1 MSEGVAYEPPT
12 PDFSPRLIKIGR
24 QSNDRRGGHRTP
36 PSMQKDESEGPTVL
50 TRFFCMP
57 SLCMQS
63 EQVMRVKVTL
73 YSKSEGYSLLAESMS
88 LFTRRVNVTLYSQ
101 SQGHSLLAES
111 RSLFTRRVKE

>member
-1 MSEGVAYEPPT
+1 M
-12 PDFSPRLIKIGR
+12 LIKIGR

-36 PSMQKDESEGPTVL
+36 PSMQRDESEGLTVL
-50 TRFFCMP
+50 TRFLCMP

-63 EQVMRVKVTL
+63 EQVMRVK
-73 YSKSEGYSLLAESMS
+73 G
-88 LFTRRVNVTLYSQ
+88 TLYSQ